1 MQVIPPSRRSLAYA
15 LDSGMSGL
23 INSCTIPVA
32 GLVIERLGGH
42 AVQKVAAAAGAGG
55 DDAAAPAP
63 AVAPADNLANARAIE
78 DGLLYLILI
87 SYGVKIFVRARRPAT
102 PVVSGEHRRAL
113 LLRCVQ
119 IRPKACSSQ
128 RRSEEKWD
136 EGAAGERAGYA
147 VADYMHEQLSRA
159 SGCSGM
165 HTLSAV
171 AECTRHEHWMRRPGL
186 L

>member
-1 MQVIPPSRRSLAYA
+1 VQVIPPSRRSLAYA

-42 AVQKVAAAAGAGG
+42 AVQKQAAAAAAGG

-87 SYGVKIFVRARRPAT
+87 SYGVKLFVSARRPAT
-102 PVVSGEHRRAL
+102 LAASGEHGRA

-119 IRPKACSSQ
+119 INGP
-128 RRSEEKWD
+128 
-136 EGAAGERAGYA
+136 
-147 VADYMHEQLSRA
+147 V
-159 SGCSGM
+159 
-165 HTLSAV
+165 
-171 AECTRHEHWMRRPGL
+171 
-186 L
+186 